1 MIGAAHG
8 ELEFCAFRDDLLQTL
23 VAVSGYFI
31 AAVWLLTPE
40 INNTFSPREQLLTV
54 HLHFVYLLET
64 KLWLFGW

>member
-8 ELEFCAFRDDLLQTL
+8 ELDFHAFRDNLLQTL

-31 AAVWLLTPE
+31 AAVWLLTPDV
-40 INNTFSPREQLLTV
+40 NNTFSPREQLPTV

-64 KLWLFGW
+64 KL

>member
-8 ELEFCAFRDDLLQTL
+8 KLEFHAFRDDLLQTL

-31 AAVWLLTPE
+31 AAVWLLTPD

>member
-8 ELEFCAFRDDLLQTL
+8 ELEFHAFRDDLLQTL

-31 AAVWLLTPE
+31 AAVWLLTPD
-40 INNTFSPREQLLTV
+40 IDNTFSPREQLLTV